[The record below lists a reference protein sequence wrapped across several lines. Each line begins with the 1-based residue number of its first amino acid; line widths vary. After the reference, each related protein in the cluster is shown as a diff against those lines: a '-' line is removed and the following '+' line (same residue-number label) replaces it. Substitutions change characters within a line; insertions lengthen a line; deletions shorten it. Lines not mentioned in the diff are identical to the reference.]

1 MNKQLKHSLPLF
13 KQLWSLAMAIS
24 YSLLLSALPYLLL
37 NSYGVLIASIKLQL
51 ILVSQ
56 LYFQEISNISTLMA
70 GKMEIILSDSSRLA
84 TGLSS
89 GFSTTLEPIQAVLI
103 VLLEALSMIKKSSS
117 LNIQV
122 KVRPQSMLEL
132 L

>member
-13 KQLWSLAMAIS
+13 KQLWYPAMAIS

-37 NSYGVLIASIKLQL
+37 NSYGVLIASIKLHL

-56 LYFQEISNISTLMA
+56 LYFQAISNISTLMA

-84 TGLSS
+84 TGLSN

-103 VLLEALSMIKKSSS
+103 VLLEALSMIKKSSL

-122 KVRPQSMLEL
+122 EVRPQSMLEL